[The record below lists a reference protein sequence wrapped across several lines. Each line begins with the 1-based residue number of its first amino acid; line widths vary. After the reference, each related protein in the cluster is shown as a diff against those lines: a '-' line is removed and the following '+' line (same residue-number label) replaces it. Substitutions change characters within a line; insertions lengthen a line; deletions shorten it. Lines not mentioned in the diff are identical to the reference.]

1 MELFIFIAFLLLME
15 VQSYKS
21 PAVKVSP
28 DVIRE
33 SSSVKMICEMLPA
46 DVAVKQCY
54 FYINRGKEKNIKVSP
69 SCELNLTGAE
79 VLIWAAVKSP
89 ASININCF
97 YTIHKHGIDKPSSHS
112 PAATVTVLGSLQKP
126 TMSVSDDDVQINIA
140 CEILLSVRVDFI
152 CRLYTEDG
160 LLRTSYSQGKQSG
173 GHLCMFYSSH
183 SELLTGSENRQL
195 SCDYSLNTEP
205 EIRSPRSDTI
215 TVRAPDAHHVTTAKK
230 TSLPLMST
238 SETYSTA
245 DSHSKSNLSTT
256 SEETTSP
263 DAHHVTTAKKTS
275 LPLMSTSETY
285 SSAVDS
291 HSKSNL
297 PTTSEETTFSTPA
310 TNAHVTPAMTT
321 YSFSKSNLP
330 TSTTKETTFSTTSTQ
345 KTSQRDTK
353 ISIMAAVS
361 TTKTPESTRTDTWFI
376 ALVSTA
382 AGVILIGLICL
393 CCFACKKRTR
403 KSNKMRSI
411 TSDVPSQE
419 IGMSSGPAET
429 YSLITSVPATSQP
442 ISVGLEHPDSHQDN
456 TPDPTATY
464 SFVMS
469 DNSMYQPSD
478 VLVNKQQTEGSTKE
492 NENVYHLYC
501 TIPDKPVHSNAADQ
515 VYSLVKMH

>member
-245 DSHSKSNLSTT
+245 
-256 SEETTSP
+256 
-263 DAHHVTTAKKTS
+263 
-275 LPLMSTSETY
+275 
-285 SSAVDS
+285 VDS